1 MGPNGDT
8 PVSRIGI
15 RMTDSIRLATASRD
29 AYQALRRVER
39 QQVLIERLYAARG
52 AVVPMNRLATELGV
66 STRTVQRDVERLLDS
81 GVPLET
87 RAGRGGGVRMPV
99 SRRLEPVSFDLAE
112 LAALMS
118 SLSVLGPSVT
128 PSAGSAMRKLVEAIR
143 VDE

>member
-1 MGPNGDT
+1 
-8 PVSRIGI
+8 
-15 RMTDSIRLATASRD
+15 
-29 AYQALRRVER
+29 
-39 QQVLIERLYAARG
+39 
-52 AVVPMNRLATELGV
+52 
-66 STRTVQRDVERLLDS
+66 
-81 GVPLET
+81 
-87 RAGRGGGVRMPV
+87 MPV